1 MMQEDLSKYPPHF
14 RALMAVRP
22 RGVFKKK
29 KVEVVRR
36 HVSALPVSVLRKYH
50 KSQKLPFYT
59 EKLHCAHI
67 SRGHDPLLIDL
78 REKWGLDR

>member
-22 RGVFKKK
+22 RGGLK
-29 KVEVVRR
+29 RR
-36 HVSALPVSVLRKYH
+36 RLRLGAQARCCENITCR
-50 KSQKLPFYT
+50 QKLPFYT
-59 EKLHCAHI
+59 EKLNCAHI